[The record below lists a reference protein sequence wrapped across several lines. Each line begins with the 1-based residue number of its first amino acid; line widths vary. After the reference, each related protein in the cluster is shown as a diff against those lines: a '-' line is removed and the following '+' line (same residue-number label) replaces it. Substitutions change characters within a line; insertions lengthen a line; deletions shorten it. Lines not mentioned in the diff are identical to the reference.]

1 MLGGRWFVCCK
12 VPDRGVSAARHSYP
26 RNNFGLEC
34 ALMPNAQL
42 TIGTRESAAGGPKIV
57 TLGGSLTLETVASFN
72 QSLREEPAPALILD
86 MSELTWLDS
95 AGVGALVQLLVRR
108 SKTEH
113 SLALA
118 GLSPRN
124 NAVLQVA
131 QVLKLFSVYPTV
143 DEAAAKLAQNPNA
156 AQRSA

>member
-1 MLGGRWFVCCK
+1 
-12 VPDRGVSAARHSYP
+12 
-26 RNNFGLEC
+26 
-34 ALMPNAQL
+34 MPNAQL
-42 TIGTRESAAGGPKIV
+42 TLGTRESAAAGPKIV
-57 TLGGSLTLETVASFN
+57 TLAGSLTLETVASFN
-72 QSLREEPAPALILD
+72 QALREEPAPALILD

-108 SKTEH
+108 SKSQH

-124 NAVLQVA
+124 YAVLQVA
-131 QVLKLFSVYPTV
+131 QVLKLFSVHKTA
-143 DEAAAKLAQNPNA
+143 DEAVASLAQNPNA